1 MERRRIVTDLSYLRA
16 QAASGGTAATPS
28 AIVCLIHC
36 PSAPVEFVMYR
47 YAAGSRVTSSFLI
60 GCGRGRNE
68 SR

>member
-36 PSAPVEFVMYR
+36 PSAPVEFCHV
-47 YAAGSRVTSSFLI
+47 SI
-60 GCGRGRNE
+60 RGRKPRHIE
-68 SR
+68 LSHRLWSRTE